1 LVFFVMNSPAYRLLV
16 FVSEPHL
23 NKITEAVGVADFG
36 CMLGV
41 VKHKCMKSKMKVKK
55 PKLEV

>member
-1 LVFFVMNSPAYRLLV
+1 MNSPAYRLLV

-41 VKHKCMKSKMKVKK
+41 VKHKCMKSKMTVKK